1 MYKQLKRQLDDKKII
16 EKNIRELEERIKI
29 IIQKQLGLKGTSYS
43 DIKLEIVGNTD
54 DKFAQTF
61 AKVESLDKERESL
74 IEERKIIID
83 FIDDIYKS
91 ITNMNNTELNVFKC
105 RYMLGLSNQQTSERL
120 GYSIQHIKRINKEIS
135 KKMQDETFMRP

>member
-16 EKNIRELEERIKI
+16 EKNIKELDDRIAF
-29 IIQKQLGLKGTSYS
+29 IIQKRLGLKGTSYS

-91 ITNMNNTELNVFKC
+91 ITNMNNIELNVFKC
-105 RYMLGLSNQQTSERL
+105 RYILGLSRKKTAERL
-120 GYSIQHIKRINKEIS
+120 GYTEDRIKQITRKINK
-135 KKMQDETFMRP
+135 KM

>member
-91 ITNMNNTELNVFKC
+91 ITNMNNIELNVFKC
-105 RYMLGLSNQQTSERL
+105 RYILGL
-120 GYSIQHIKRINKEIS
+120 
-135 KKMQDETFMRP
+135 

>member
-16 EKNIRELEERIKI
+16 ENNIKELDDRIAF
-29 IIQKQLGLKGTSYS
+29 IIQKRLGLKGTSYS

-74 IEERKIIID
+74 IEEKNIIIN
-83 FIDDIYKS
+83 FIDDVYRS
-91 ITNMNNTELNVFKC
+91 INNMNNVELDVFKC
-105 RYMLGLSNQQTSERL
+105 RYILGLSRKKTAERL
-120 GYSIQHIKRINKEIS
+120 GYTEDRIKQITREINK
-135 KKMQDETFMRP
+135 KM

>member
-16 EKNIRELEERIKI
+16 EKNIKELDDRIAF
-29 IIQKQLGLKGTSYS
+29 IIQKRLGLKGTSYS

-61 AKVESLDKERESL
+61 AKVESLDKDRLDL
-74 IEERKIIID
+74 IEEKNIIVD

-91 ITNMNNTELNVFKC
+91 INNMNNVELNVFKC
-105 RYMLGLSNQQTSERL
+105 KYILGLTNKQTAERIS
-120 GYSIQHIKRINKEIS
+120 YSIQHVKRINKRIA

>member
-16 EKNIRELEERIKI
+16 EKNIKELDDRIAF
-29 IIQKQLGLKGTSYS
+29 IIQKRLGLKGTSYS

-61 AKVESLDKERESL
+61 AKVESLDKDRLDL
-74 IEERKIIID
+74 IEEKNIIVD

-91 ITNMNNTELNVFKC
+91 INNMNNIELDVFKC

>member
-91 ITNMNNTELNVFKC
+91 ITNMNNIELNVFKC

>member
-16 EKNIRELEERIKI
+16 EKNIRELEERIKE

-91 ITNMNNTELNVFKC
+91 ITNMNNIELNVFKC
-105 RYMLGLSNQQTSERL
+105 RYILGLSRKKTAERL
-120 GYSIQHIKRINKEIS
+120 GYTEDRIKQITRKINK
-135 KKMQDETFMRP
+135 KM

>member
-16 EKNIRELEERIKI
+16 EKNIKELDDRIAF
-29 IIQKQLGLKGTSYS
+29 IIQKRLGLKGTIYS

-74 IEERKIIID
+74 IEEKNIIIN
-83 FIDDIYKS
+83 FIDDVYRS
-91 ITNMNNTELNVFKC
+91 INNMNNVELDVFKC
-105 RYMLGLSNQQTSERL
+105 RYILGLSRKKTAERL
-120 GYSIQHIKRINKEIS
+120 GYTEDRIKQITREINK
-135 KKMQDETFMRP
+135 KM